1 VEKITGINPRRIYI
15 YGRKKVAVNE
25 ELYSQIFALVGEG
38 RRISQSK
45 AAQALGYSSDVIS
58 AYKSRTYNGAVKVL
72 EEKIATW
79 IKRESRRLSKIDVP
93 IVETSGIARIK
104 RAIAL
109 AHDEADITVVVGD
122 ADSGKTTGAYQY
134 QAESHSAF
142 LVEVDP
148 SFTKTTLLAEIARA
162 VGIKMKGTMTA
173 VISRIVEA
181 LRERNAVLIVDEAD
195 YLSDACLELL
205 RRVINDK
212 AQTGVVLIGLPRLEY
227 KLRNLHNDHEQL
239 TSRVGAFVKLENM
252 RKADTAKI
260 LATIW
265 HDLSTETVEAFAR
278 AAAGSVRTLVKLI
291 GRVHQTL
298 TINNIN
304 QSAPK

>member
-1 VEKITGINPRRIYI
+1 MEEK
-15 YGRKKVAVNE
+15 KEVVVNE
-25 ELYSQIFALVGEG
+25 ELYGRFFDLVGEG
-38 RRISQSK
+38 KRVSQSK
-45 AAQALGYSSDVIS
+45 AAQAIGYTAGVVS
-58 AYKSRTYNGAVKVL
+58 AYKSRAYNGNIKTL
-72 EEKIATW
+72 EEKIEAW
-79 IKRESRRLSKIDVP
+79 LKRESRRLSKIDVP

-109 AHDEADITVVVGD
+109 AHDEADIAVVVGD
-122 ADSGKTTGAYQY
+122 ACTGKTTGAYQY

-148 SFTKTTLLAEIARA
+148 SFTKVTLLAEIARA
-162 VGIKMKGTMTA
+162 IGVETKGTMSA

-181 LRERNAVLIVDEAD
+181 LRERDAVLIIDEAD

-227 KLRNLHNDHEQL
+227 KLRNLRNDHAQL
-239 TSRVGAFVKLENM
+239 TSRVGAFVKLEAL
-252 RKADTAKI
+252 RKTDAAKI
-260 LATIW
+260 LSTVW
-265 HDLSTETVEAFAR
+265 QNLTTETVDAFAK

-298 TINNIN
+298 AINNIDEPDPEVIVT
-304 QSAPK
+304 AGELLMR